1 MRRKRKKKK
10 LWMREKL
17 QHNPYAHHLKKE
29 QDDLVIQYL
38 PAVRAM
44 AYRLKER
51 LPTSID
57 VNDLISI
64 GTEEMIKLSRRY
76 DKMQNDSFW
85 GYGRKRVNGSMLDYL
100 RSLDVMS
107 RANRKLI
114 KSVDREIEKYLCQFE
129 EEPTNE
135 YLSEVLEESIEK
147 IDEARSGAKV
157 VALMPINEQIT
168 ILSKEETTDI
178 VEKDELIDL
187 VKSILNKFNEREQLI
202 IQLYYFE
209 ELNLKEIS
217 SILEISESRISQ
229 IHKKLLSKIKEEL
242 VENG

>member
-1 MRRKRKKKK
+1 MHTKK
-10 LWMREKL
+10 
-17 QHNPYAHHLKKE
+17 QPNPYTNQIKKE
-29 QDDLVIQYL
+29 QDALVLQYL
-38 PAVRAM
+38 PAVRAL

-51 LPTSID
+51 LPSSID

-76 DKMQNDSFW
+76 IKEQNDSFW
-85 GYGRKRVNGSMLDYL
+85 GYGRQRVHGSMLDYL

-114 KSVDREIEKYLCQFE
+114 KSVNKEIEKYLCVYE
-129 EEPTNE
+129 HEPTSE
-135 YLSEVLEESIEK
+135 YLSEILEQSVQK
-147 IDEARSGAKV
+147 IDDARNGANIIS
-157 VALMPINEQIT
+157 LMPINEQIT
-168 ILSKEETTDI
+168 ILSDEDTLEK
-178 VEKDELIDL
+178 VEKDELIDMI
-187 VKSILNKFNEREQLI
+187 KMILGKFKKREQLI

-229 IHKKLLSKIKEEL
+229 IHKKLLHQIQEEL
-242 VENG
+242 GVNHG